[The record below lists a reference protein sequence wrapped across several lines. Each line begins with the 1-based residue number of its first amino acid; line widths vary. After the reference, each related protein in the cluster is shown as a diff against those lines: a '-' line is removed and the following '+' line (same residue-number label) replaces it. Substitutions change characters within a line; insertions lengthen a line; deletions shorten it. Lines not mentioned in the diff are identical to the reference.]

1 MADDTDLNAMKDLTQ
16 AMYDRE
22 YAYIAPG
29 RAREGAILR
38 DLGLLDR
45 LAASGR
51 QNMSETSTMQMIGA
65 DLSWQ
70 AWQNRAREQ
79 LNSELAQ
86 LRAQKLAVMSQVR
99 KAFGRD
105 QAIRRIADLRAL
117 EQKQEREKRGK
128 LRLLGLE

>member
-1 MADDTDLNAMKDLTQ
+1 MADDADLNAMKDLTQ

-22 YAYIAPG
+22 YAKIAPVL
-29 RAREGAILR
+29 AREGAILR
-38 DLGLLDR
+38 DLGRLDR

-86 LRAQKLAVMSQVR
+86 LRAQKLAVMRQVR